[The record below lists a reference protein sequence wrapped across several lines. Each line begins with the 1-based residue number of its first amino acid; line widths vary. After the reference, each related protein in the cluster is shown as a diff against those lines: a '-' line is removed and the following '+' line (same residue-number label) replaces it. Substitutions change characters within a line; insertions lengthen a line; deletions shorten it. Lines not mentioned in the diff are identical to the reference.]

1 MLVAALL
8 LGALTAGCAPQQSL
22 ERLDSPVAPSAEAL
36 AASDRFAEVLVDL
49 ERQVAV
55 DGGEDQTAR
64 SAVDEAI
71 TGAGLGS
78 QARAF
83 FEAHTTQVERDTRAT
98 RLTEVSIEVVEVVET
113 HDDDGPVALVTV
125 DTVRTP
131 LEGVASTDRSGYA
144 VSWDSAPGAGGT
156 TGTESPTSTVSS
168 TSTASPT
175 GSASPT
181 GAAPG
186 EELRLTEVRAVHD
199 DDGHPAVL
207 DPSAGSSALGV
218 ATDYVQ
224 AVRSGSSRDIDA
236 FEGGVRSSADLREAM
251 RGRLVASGRSTAV
264 EVPCGR
270 TGTVQLV
277 YVVLDGD
284 VSPLR
289 LEVDVSGSEP
299 VVNAYL

>member
-8 LGALTAGCAPQQSL
+8 LGALTAGCAPPQSL
-22 ERLDSPVAPSAEAL
+22 ERLDSPGAPSAEAL
-36 AASDRFAEVLVDL
+36 AASDRFVEVLVDL

-64 SAVDEAI
+64 SAVDEAT

-98 RLTEVSIEVVEVVET
+98 RLTEVSIEIVEVVET

-131 LEGVASTDRSGYA
+131 LEGAASTDRSGYA
-144 VSWDSAPGAGGT
+144 VSWDPADGNPSSA
-156 TGTESPTSTVSS
+156 
-168 TSTASPT
+168 STASPT
-175 GSASPT
+175 SSVTPT
-181 GAAPG
+181 GTSAAPGTGGLGTAPG
-186 EELRLTEVRAVHD
+186 EEVRLTEVRALHD

-224 AVRSGSSRDIDA
+224 AVRSGSSRDVDA
-236 FEGGVRSSADLREAM
+236 LEGGVRSSADLREAM

-289 LEVDVSGSEP
+289 LEVDVSGPEP